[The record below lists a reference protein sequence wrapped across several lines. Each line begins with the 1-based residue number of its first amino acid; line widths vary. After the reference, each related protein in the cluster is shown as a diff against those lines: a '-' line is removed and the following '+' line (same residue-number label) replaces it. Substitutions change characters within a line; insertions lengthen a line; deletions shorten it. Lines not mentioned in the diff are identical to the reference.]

1 MKWYIIIITVTVIAF
16 YSCHSKQEYKPLEQ
30 SDSRVNYYATPST
43 SSTSHDDDSQKGSFQ
58 LNPMTDKYE
67 DGYENG
73 QAAAEEDRFAGHPG
87 MQSGD
92 DDEDDDDN
100 YEEGYDDGYEDL

>member
-43 SSTSHDDDSQKGSFQ
+43 SSTSHDDD
-58 LNPMTDKYE
+58 KYE